1 MSERPRITVSPVI
14 VAEVSNQSMRIPVS
28 ISNDRI
34 IETLALMDSGAGGIF
49 IDRSFAL
56 SQGLTCSRLLSPIPV
71 FNVDGTPN
79 QQGFITHCV
88 CRNLTIAG
96 VTQRTRFLVTAL
108 GNENIILGLPW
119 LRQTNAKVD

>member
-1 MSERPRITVSPVI
+1 
-14 VAEVSNQSMRIPVS
+14 MRIPVS

-34 IETLALMDSGAGGIF
+34 IETLALVDSGAGGIF

-88 CRNLTIAG
+88 RRNLTIAG

-119 LRQTNAKVD
+119 LRQTNAKVDWKRGL